1 MIFLYTNVLISK
13 KFTFILLF
21 LLEQSLKMKY
31 ENFNNIYKNMINT
44 HELGKLQIWYTQI
57 TEIQILEF
65 LKNLNLKILTKNA

>member
-65 LKNLNLKILTKNA
+65 LKNLNFKILIKNA